1 MKASWSVEVKR
12 LRGCDHG
19 NLGPR
24 MSSLKVNQVFAA
36 LLLHLLGI
44 AHRNDLENPLASV
57 NIAPPI
63 CGNPT
68 GVGHANC
75 CISRKRK
82 R

>member
-1 MKASWSVEVKR
+1 MKASWSVEVMR
-12 LRGCDHG
+12 LRGCDHE

>member
-1 MKASWSVEVKR
+1 MKASWSVEVMR
-12 LRGCDHG
+12 VNGCVHG
-19 NLGPR
+19 SLGPR
-24 MSSLKVNQVFAA
+24 MGALKVNQVFAA